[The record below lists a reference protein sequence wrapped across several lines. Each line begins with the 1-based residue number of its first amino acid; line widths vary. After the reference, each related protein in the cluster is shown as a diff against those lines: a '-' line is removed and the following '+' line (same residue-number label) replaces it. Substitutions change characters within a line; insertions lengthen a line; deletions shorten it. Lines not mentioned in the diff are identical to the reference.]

1 MPLKINI
8 LKFTINLKHIIALS
22 LTFFVAQGL
31 VAQEIIEETNE
42 VKKQDS
48 VKPFTTQK
56 IDGVAA
62 VVGDY
67 IVLDSDVALEYEKL
81 KLRGANLENFT
92 ECQLFGKLL
101 EDKLYAHQAIQ
112 DSIVISEAEIRSFV
126 NQQIEEFKIRLDGS
140 LDEVLKL
147 YRKEDEKSLREEMI
161 EINRTQKLVAE
172 MQKKIVDEIEVTPE
186 EVRLFFNR
194 IPKEERPVFGTE
206 LKVSQ
211 IVIEPK
217 VTLEEKQKVIDQ
229 LKGFKT
235 DIEENGANF
244 RSKAVLYSQDPG
256 SKRTGGFYTL
266 NRARP
271 RMVKEFREVAFSLQE
286 GEISEPFKTEFGYH
300 IIYLEKIRGQE
311 YDIRHI
317 LRIPEVSSK
326 SIQEAKERL
335 ENVRKN
341 ILEGNIT
348 FEEAARESSDE
359 VKTKFQGGKLIN
371 PATQDYN
378 FELTKMDPELYA
390 QIQNLKD
397 GEISRVIQDQDRTGN
412 SKFKILS
419 ITDRVDEHEA
429 DYSRDYLKIKELA
442 LNEKRIKA
450 IDKWQDET
458 IENTYIKVSGDYRKC
473 DFNSNW
479 LKK

>member
-22 LTFFVAQGL
+22 LALFVAQGL
-31 VAQEIIEETNE
+31 VAQEIIEEKEE

-48 VKPFTTQK
+48 VKPFTEQK
-56 IDGVAA
+56 VDGVAA
-62 VVGDY
+62 VVGDF

-112 DSIVISEAEIRSFV
+112 DSIVVNEAEIRSYV
-126 NQQIEEFKIRLDGS
+126 NQQIDEFKLRLNGS

-147 YRKEDEKSLREEMI
+147 YKKEDEKSLREEMI
-161 EINRTQKLVAE
+161 EINRTQKLVSE

-186 EVRLFFNR
+186 EVRIFFNK
-194 IPKEERPVFGTE
+194 IPKDQRPVFGTE

-217 VTLEEKQKVIDQ
+217 VTLEAKQEVIDQ
-229 LKGFKT
+229 LKGFKR

-244 RSKAVLYSQDPG
+244 RSKAVLYSDDKG

-266 NRARP
+266 NKSRP

-286 GEISEPFKTEFGYH
+286 GEISDPFKTEFGYH

-311 YDIRHI
+311 YDVRHI
-317 LRIPEVSSK
+317 LRVPDVSSK
-326 SIQEAKERL
+326 SIKEAKDKIESI
-335 ENVRKN
+335 RKN
-341 ILEGNIT
+341 ILDGNIT
-348 FEEAARESSDE
+348 FEDAAKESSDE
-359 VKTKFQGGKLIN
+359 VKTKYQGGKLIN
-371 PATQDYN
+371 PTTQDYN
-378 FELTKMDPELYA
+378 FELTKMDPELYG

-397 GEISRVIQDQDRTGN
+397 GEISNVIEDLDRSEN
-412 SKFKILS
+412 VKFKILS
-419 ITDRVDEHEA
+419 IADRIDEHEA

-458 IENTYIKVSGDYRKC
+458 IEATYIKVSGEYRNC

>member
-22 LTFFVAQGL
+22 LTLFVAHGL
-31 VAQEIIEETNE
+31 VAQEIIEEKEE

-48 VKPFTTQK
+48 VKPFTEQK
-56 IDGVAA
+56 VDGVAA
-62 VVGDY
+62 VVGDF

-81 KLRGANLENFT
+81 KLRGANLDNFT

-112 DSIVISEAEIRSFV
+112 DSIVVSEAEIRSYV
-126 NQQIEEFKIRLDGS
+126 NQQIEEFKLRLNGS

-147 YRKEDEKSLREEMI
+147 YKKEDEKSLREEMI
-161 EINRTQKLVAE
+161 QINRTQKLVSE
-172 MQKKIVDEIEVTPE
+172 MQKKIVDEVEVTPE
-186 EVRLFFNR
+186 EVRIFFNK
-194 IPKEERPVFGTE
+194 IPKDQRPVFGTE

-211 IVIEPK
+211 IVIEPE
-217 VTLEEKQKVIDQ
+217 VTLEAKQEVIDQ
-229 LKGFKT
+229 LKGFKR

-244 RSKAVLYSQDPG
+244 RSKAVLYSDDKG

-266 NRARP
+266 NKSRP

-286 GEISEPFKTEFGYH
+286 GEISDPFKSIFGYH

-311 YDIRHI
+311 YDVRHI
-317 LRIPEVSSK
+317 LRVPDVSSK
-326 SIQEAKERL
+326 SIKEAKDKIESI
-335 ENVRKN
+335 RKS
-341 ILEGNIT
+341 ILDGSIT
-348 FEEAARESSDE
+348 FEDAARESSDE
-359 VKTKFQGGKLIN
+359 VKTKYEGGKLIN
-371 PATQDYN
+371 PTTQDYN
-378 FELTKMDPELYA
+378 FELTKMDPELYG

-397 GEISRVIQDQDRTGN
+397 GEVSGVIEDIDRSEN
-412 SKFKILS
+412 VKFKILS
-419 ITDRVDEHEA
+419 VSDRVDEHEA

-450 IDKWQDET
+450 IDKWQDKT
-458 IENTYIKVSGDYRKC
+458 IEDTYIKVSGEYRNC